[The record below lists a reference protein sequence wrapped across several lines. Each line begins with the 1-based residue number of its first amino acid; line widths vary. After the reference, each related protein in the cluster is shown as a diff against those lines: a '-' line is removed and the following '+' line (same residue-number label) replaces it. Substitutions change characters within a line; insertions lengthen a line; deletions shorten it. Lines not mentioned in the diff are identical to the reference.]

1 MIHDLQIEQ
10 NYLDNLL
17 SGKKKSEIRIN
28 DRDYQRG
35 DTLRFKDYPFSGET
49 IEHLF
54 EITHIHSGI
63 GLDKNYIVLSVSNM
77 AKAFGATEV

>member
-1 MIHDLQIEQ
+1 MIHDLKIEQ

-17 SGKKKSEIRIN
+17 AGIKKSEIRLN

-35 DTLRFKDYPFSGET
+35 DTLRFKQYPFSGPT

-54 EITHIHSGI
+54 EITHIHSGL
-63 GLDKNYIVLSVSNM
+63 GLAQNYVVLSV
-77 AKAFGATEV
+77 KLLDT